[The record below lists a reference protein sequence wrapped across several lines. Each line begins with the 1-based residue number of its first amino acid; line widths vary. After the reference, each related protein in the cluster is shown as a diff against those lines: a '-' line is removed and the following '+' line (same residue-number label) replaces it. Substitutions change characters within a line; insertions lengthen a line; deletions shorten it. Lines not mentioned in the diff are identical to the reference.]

1 MLSMEYDAQHIEI
14 NWTKD
19 VITDHTELYYCS
31 RLRPVSDF
39 VVELLAVARYI
50 VNLYHRSKK

>member
-1 MLSMEYDAQHIEI
+1 MEYDAQHIEI